1 MLVYAL
7 SKKLPA
13 GKTLAEVEC
22 KAVLETPAAKETE
35 VKVHTL
41 GDTLPELKVMQRL
54 HSLNDTIAENEGV
67 SLADTQV
74 EINAKALDYEMTNK
88 EEEVKVEII
97 GDTRQRQR

>member
-1 MLVYAL
+1 MKHRQP
-7 SKKLPA
+7 KKQKLRS
-13 GKTLAEVEC
+13 
-22 KAVLETPAAKETE
+22 
-35 VKVHTL
+35 HTL

-97 GDTRQRQR
+97 ADTRQRQR